1 MKKLCSSQGE
11 PGVGHDADVPVVA
24 PEAHGPRRLA
34 TRRGEVVGGRRV
46 PFVSPAADAD
56 ADVVADTD
64 VVAADQAPA
73 LHDVQL
79 GV

>member
-1 MKKLCSSQGE
+1 M
-11 PGVGHDADVPVVA
+11 GHDADVPVVA

-56 ADVVADTD
+56 ADADAD